1 MSKVKYYLLNKKMEH
16 AEAVLANV
24 ADRDNNIYR
33 VYFEANPIPDEQR
46 KAGFGGINRYKSLE
60 GYDNSKLIIES
71 NKRLDILQKQI
82 VVQSKSLDDIAVLA
96 EEKEKLLSI
105 PRLMHIDLPEK
116 RYYAIGEVAKAFGVN
131 TSLVRFWEKEFDVLK
146 PKKNAKGNRKFTPE
160 DIKNLKFIYHLVKE
174 RGFTLEG
181 AKTHLKEEKK
191 QALNNFEIISKLE
204 DVKNQL
210 IKIKQH
216 L

>member
-1 MSKVKYYLLNKKMEH
+1 
-16 AEAVLANV
+16 
-24 ADRDNNIYR
+24 
-33 VYFEANPIPDEQR
+33 
-46 KAGFGGINRYKSLE
+46 
-60 GYDNSKLIIES
+60 
-71 NKRLDILQKQI
+71 
-82 VVQSKSLDDIAVLA
+82 
-96 EEKEKLLSI
+96 
-105 PRLMHIDLPEK
+105 MHIDLPEK

-131 TSLVRFWEKEFDVLK
+131 TSLIRFWEKEFDVLK

-210 IKIKQH
+210 TKIKEH